1 MGAKNQKLK
10 TIATRKIFKENKN
23 HIEKS
28 FRMRNRILFY
38 GDFKELF
45 VINELS

>member
-28 FRMRNRILFY
+28 FRMKTESCFMVILKNF
-38 GDFKELF
+38 
-45 VINELS
+45 LS